1 MNPVV
6 STQVSTR
13 AGASPAPADAAASTA
28 WGVAGWPAAPAPTLA
43 RRIVFE
49 PMAEA
54 DLDDVCEVE
63 KLAYAHPWSRR
74 HFADSVAAGYPA
86 VLLLG
91 EALPGELPHPCRA
104 DGRVLLGYLVA
115 MPGVDEVHL
124 LNITVAPAHQRQG
137 WARFMLDALV
147 LWSRGQGAQTLWLE
161 VRTGNGPARALY
173 TAYGFRRVGVRKDYY
188 PAGHGQREDAQVMS
202 LDLRIRGTS
211 GDQP

>member
-1 MNPVV
+1 M
-6 STQVSTR
+6 R
-13 AGASPAPADAAASTA
+13 AAAPLQASSGAAGTRP
-28 WGVAGWPAAPAPTLA
+28 VPGWPAATARA
-43 RRIVFE
+43 SERRITFE
-49 PMAEA
+49 PMTEA

-91 EALPGELPHPCRA
+91 EALPGELPHPPRA

-124 LNITVAPAHQRQG
+124 LNITVSPAHQRRG

-161 VRTGNGPARALY
+161 VRTGNTPARALY
-173 TAYGFRRVGVRKDYY
+173 TAFGFRQVGVRKAYY
-188 PAGHGQREDAQVMS
+188 PAGHGRREDAVVMS
-202 LDLRIRGTS
+202 LALPADPATGVAA
-211 GDQP
+211 